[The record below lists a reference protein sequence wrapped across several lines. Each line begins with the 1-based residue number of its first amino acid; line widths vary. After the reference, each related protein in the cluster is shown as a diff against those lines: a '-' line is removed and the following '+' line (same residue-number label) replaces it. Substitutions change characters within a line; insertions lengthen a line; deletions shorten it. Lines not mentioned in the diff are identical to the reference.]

1 MQNRAIY
8 DRLNAELGSETVR
21 KVYQDRRDRFYL
33 DFAMMTCNCG
43 DEVQGVVRME
53 FFCGLTTFIESIKA
67 IRGVKL
73 KAV

>member
-8 DRLNAELGSETVR
+8 DRLNADLGSETVR
-21 KVYQDRRDRFYL
+21 KVYQERRDRFYL
-33 DFAMMTCNCG
+33 DFAMMTCDCG
-43 DEVQGVVRME
+43 GEVQGVVRME

-73 KAV
+73 KVV

>member
-8 DRLNAELGSETVR
+8 DRMNGELGSDTTR
-21 KVYQDRRDRFYL
+21 KVYQDRKDRFYL
-33 DFAMMTCNCG
+33 DFAVMTCDCG
-43 DEVQGVVRME
+43 GEVRGVARME

-73 KAV
+73 KVI